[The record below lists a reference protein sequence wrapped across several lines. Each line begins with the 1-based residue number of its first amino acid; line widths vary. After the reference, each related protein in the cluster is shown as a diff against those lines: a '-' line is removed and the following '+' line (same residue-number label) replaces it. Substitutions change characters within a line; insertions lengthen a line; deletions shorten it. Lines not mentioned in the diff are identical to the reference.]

1 MNTKDIDSRYF
12 EIRSLEEKKRLVLEG
27 KPVVFGQKALI
38 HDTQGDFYEVIE
50 AGAFDKCSLRGVHLF
65 YNHDTSRV
73 PLARSPKTMELTVT
87 PEGLHMRAVL
97 PNTESARSVYSAVK
111 RGDLS
116 GMSFAFI
123 VATGGDSYDAESN
136 TRTIREI
143 SKLLECSIVPY
154 PAYPQAS
161 IEARSAMENGRKRYN
176 AVRKAKI
183 LIHQIQTGRVFN
195 DNRRIF

>member
-1 MNTKDIDSRYF
+1 MKAKDFDSRF
-12 EIRSLEEKKRLVLEG
+12 FGIRSAENNKRLILEG
-27 KPVVFGQKALI
+27 MPVVFGQKTLI
-38 HDTQGDFYEVIE
+38 HDMNGDFYEIIE
-50 AGAFDKCSLRGVHLF
+50 AGAFDKCSLKNVHLF

-73 PLARSPKTMELTVT
+73 PLARSPKTMELTIT
-87 PEGLHMRAVL
+87 PEGLHMRATL
-97 PNTESARSVYSAVK
+97 PNTEGARAVYEAVK

-123 VATGGDSYDAESN
+123 VPLGGDSYNAETN

-143 SKLLECSIVPY
+143 SKLLECSVVPY

-161 IEARSAMENGRKRYN
+161 IEARSAMESGRKKYE

-183 LIHQIQTGRVFN
+183 LIHQIQKVRV
-195 DNRRIF
+195 